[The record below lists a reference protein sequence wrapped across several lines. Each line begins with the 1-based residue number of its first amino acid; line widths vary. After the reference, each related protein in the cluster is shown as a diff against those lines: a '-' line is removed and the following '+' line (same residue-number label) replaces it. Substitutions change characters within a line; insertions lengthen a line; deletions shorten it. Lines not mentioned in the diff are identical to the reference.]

1 MGGFPLT
8 ADVSTVARV
17 NNLPRI
23 LEAISRAIRE
33 AVLAH
38 KRAGNPV
45 AVWRDGQVV
54 WLQPEEIPD
63 EDEAE

>member
-1 MGGFPLT
+1 MT
-8 ADVSTVARV
+8 ATAPDASPAERL
-17 NNLPRI
+17 NDLPRI
-23 LEAISRAIRE
+23 MEAISRAIRD

-63 EDEAE
+63 EGEPG